1 MGSDLVSDLLGQI
14 PGILIAQ
21 VCLGMLGLGV
31 AFVYFAY
38 IKPSRRRKQAPPQPT
53 FDLYPEPNIAANYQ
67 PDDLPDLDLL
77 IQPSAPQ
84 TRVLPADAYEVVL
97 NTGQKTTAKE
107 IVVILRDENDGRLM
121 VQIGGK
127 TYRTLANAPEAKKQ
141 FVAIMK
147 ELSDVVT
154 KPEETPSTTPS
165 TEDVPTSTA
174 PMPPLTADMPAI
186 EALTDVEPTPAPKS
200 KTPPPITPDGK
211 IPGALP
217 SFKLEDNQ
225 PKVKQEGGLFR
236 RAKVEYEPLPEL
248 NLGMAI
254 ETYLQYKLKHTP
266 QYANRKFHIHNTPSG
281 GVRIQIDDQFYDAV
295 DEIADPE
302 VRAFIQETILEW
314 HDRQ

>member
-1 MGSDLVSDLLGQI
+1 MGSDIVSDLFGQI

-38 IKPSRRRKQAPPQPT
+38 IKPSRQRRQTPPAPA
-53 FDLYPEPNIAANYQ
+53 FDLYPEPTRHADYP

-77 IQPSAPQ
+77 VETAMPATPKAAP
-84 TRVLPADAYEVVL
+84 RAIAPHPYEVTL
-97 NTGQKTTAKE
+97 HNGQKTTAKE
-107 IVVILRDENDGRLM
+107 VVVILRDETDGRLM
-121 VQIGGK
+121 VQIGDK
-127 TYRTLANAPEAKKQ
+127 TYRTLTSAPDAKKQ

-147 ELSDVVT
+147 ELSEVVA
-154 KPEETPSTTPS
+154 KPDDSAPAPVAEPEPSPTTDA
-165 TEDVPTSTA
+165 E
-174 PMPPLTADMPAI
+174 MPPLEDLTA
-186 EALTDVEPTPAPKS
+186 VEPPPKPKTAP
-200 KTPPPITPDGK
+200 PPPITPDGK

-236 RAKVEYEPLPEL
+236 RAKVEYEPVPEL

-254 ETYLQYKLKHTP
+254 ETYLQHKLKHTP
-266 QYANRKFHIHNTPSG
+266 EYAGRNFHIHNTASG